1 MLVENYLYDFNNYLE
16 NFLKLIKELKK
27 NMVFPLKYL
36 VYEKDNKNYIALTD
50 ISEYESSK
58 EICKKFNLF
67 AIAKE

>member
-1 MLVENYLYDFNNYLE
+1 MLVKNYLYDFNNYLE
-16 NFLKLIKELKK
+16 NFLKLIKELK
-27 NMVFPLKYL
+27 NNIVFPLKYL

-58 EICKKFNLF
+58 EIRKKFNLF